1 MDILEKLKGIT
12 KEENIFVNEPMSK
25 HITFR
30 VGGPADYFIT
40 PETVEEL
47 KEILKL
53 DTPKTII
60 GNGSNLLVT
69 DLGIR
74 GIVIKLSK
82 INFCRVDN
90 DELYIGAGVSL
101 AKASQIAAENS
112 LSGLEFA
119 CGIPGTIGGAVVM
132 NAGAYG
138 GEIKDVV
145 IETEYIDENNEIKK
159 ITDHK
164 FSYRK
169 SIFTE
174 EIKGTIISAKLKLKY
189 GNEEEIKNKMKENMQ
204 ARRDKQPIEMPSAGS
219 TFKRPEGYFAAKLI
233 DDAGLRGT
241 KIGGAMV
248 STKHTGFVVND
259 DNATAKDILELIE
272 YIKKTVK
279 DKFNVELAT
288 EVKIIGEK

>member
-1 MDILEKLKGIT
+1 MDILEKLKNIT
-12 KEENIFVNEPMSK
+12 KEENILTNEPMSR
-25 HITFR
+25 HTTFK
-30 VGGPADYFIT
+30 VGGTADYLVT
-40 PETVEEL
+40 PETIEEL
-47 KEILKL
+47 KEILKIS
-53 DTPKTII
+53 TPKTII
-60 GNGSNLLVT
+60 GNGSNILVT

-82 INFCRVDN
+82 INFCKINKEEMYV
-90 DELYIGAGVSL
+90 GAGLPL

-119 CGIPGTIGGAVVM
+119 CGIPGTIGGAIVM

-138 GEIKDVV
+138 REIKDVV
-145 IETEYIDENNEIKK
+145 TETEYIDENNKIKK

-174 EIKGTIISAKLKLKY
+174 EIKGTIISSRLKLKY
-189 GNEEEIKNKMKENMQ
+189 SNIEEIKKQMNENMK
-204 ARRDKQPIEMPSAGS
+204 ARKEKQPIEMPSAGS

-233 DDAGLRGT
+233 DDAGLRGK

-248 STKHTGFVVND
+248 STKHTGFVINN

-272 YIKKTVK
+272 YIQKVVK
-279 DKFNVELAT
+279 EKFNVELAT
-288 EVKIIGEK
+288 EIKIIGEK